1 MTDHRDDEIQL
12 FEAFTLE
19 EIRVR
24 GRDLTGDATL
34 NSLFFESSSES
45 L

>member
-1 MTDHRDDEIQL
+1 MTVHREDEIQL

-24 GRDLTGDATL
+24 GRELTGDETL
-34 NSLFFESSSES
+34 NSALFSSSEQT
-45 L
+45 